1 MACGC
6 RRARVLVLSS
16 DWTPNEPPCVRR
28 HCAVFSCRYLPLTA
42 RLSSS
47 RPRNLPTEQREVM
60 CPGAAVADGRFFLH
74 RRVDRWHPTPGR
86 NRRLGSHV
94 CWAKSRLSR
103 MLWVR
108 RSSSRRKTALL
119 ACLMTGMHGLHSHIC
134 CHFVQLHALCSSIR
148 PLLCIWLPGFMGATP
163 CDSAASPISDC
174 KTRHFERVS
183 WHGHLSASC
192 CCYYTDWRTM
202 LV

>member
-28 HCAVFSCRYLPLTA
+28 HSAVFSCRCLPLTA

-119 ACLMTGMHGLHSHIC
+119 ACLMTGMHGFIFPPAQSHILSFC
-134 CHFVQLHALCSSIR
+134 PATCFMQLYTATSMHLATWLYGCNALWFCSQSNF
-148 PLLCIWLPGFMGATP
+148 WL
-163 CDSAASPISDC
+163 
-174 KTRHFERVS
+174 
-183 WHGHLSASC
+183 
-192 CCYYTDWRTM
+192 
-202 LV
+202 